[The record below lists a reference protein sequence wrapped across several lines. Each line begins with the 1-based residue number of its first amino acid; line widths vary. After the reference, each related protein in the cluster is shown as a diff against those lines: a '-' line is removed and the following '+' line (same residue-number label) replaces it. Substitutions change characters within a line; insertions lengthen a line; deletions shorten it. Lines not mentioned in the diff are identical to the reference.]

1 MFPAAA
7 ITGAAAAFVVVVA
20 VGLALLWS
28 LRNRARS
35 NQQRRDGDAGLS
47 KSSKASFHRVGAF
60 VTGSSNASPAF
71 SGKKAVGSAETPVLS
86 PATSW
91 IWRYM
96 FDYGELA
103 DATEGFAARN
113 LIGEGGF
120 GFVYKGR
127 LPDGK
132 EVAVK
137 MLKQTGSPRAERQ
150 FQAEVEIISR
160 VHHRNLVSL
169 LGYCICKDQRLL
181 IYEFVPNGT
190 LEQHLH
196 GPQMPE
202 LLNWE
207 RRMNIAVGA
216 ARGLAY
222 LHQDCH
228 PQIIHCDVKSS
239 NILLDQNFNPK
250 VSDFGLAILMS
261 DPYGHVTTHVVGT
274 LGYLAPD
281 YPLSGK
287 LTDRSDVYSFGV
299 LLLEIVTGK
308 KPIDTARDS
317 DYGSLVEWGQPLL
330 ERVLE
335 EKDVSIVLDPR
346 LQNGSR
352 CNDDEVLRVLEAAAS
367 CMNPSPKG
375 RPRMSQVVR
384 MLEKEDRSSL
394 QHPHSAD
401 GAAEQEA
408 EATNQLALAKVFR
421 MMARPDH
428 HHLIDHTG
436 ACSIDFNSTSFLSD
450 SSSTQ
455 YSTQ

>member
-1 MFPAAA
+1 M
-7 ITGAAAAFVVVVA
+7 
-20 VGLALLWS
+20 
-28 LRNRARS
+28 
-35 NQQRRDGDAGLS
+35 
-47 KSSKASFHRVGAF
+47 
-60 VTGSSNASPAF
+60 TGSSNASPAF
-71 SGKKAVGSAETPVLS
+71 SGKKAVASTETPVLS
-86 PATSW
+86 PAASW
-91 IWRYM
+91 IWSYM

-103 DATEGFAARN
+103 EATDGFAARN

-137 MLKQTGSPRAERQ
+137 RLKKTGSPRAERQ

-181 IYEFVPNGT
+181 IYEFVLNGT

-196 GPQMPE
+196 GSQMPE
-202 LLNWE
+202 LLNWD

-239 NILLDQNFNPK
+239 NILLDQTFNPK

-261 DPYGHVTTHVVGT
+261 DPYGHLTTHVVGT

-287 LTDRSDVYSFGV
+287 MTDKSDVYSFGV

-308 KPIDTARDS
+308 KPIDTAMDS
-317 DYGSLVEWGQPLL
+317 DYGSLAEWGQPLL
-330 ERVLE
+330 EKVLE
-335 EKDVSIVLDPR
+335 ERDVTIILDPR

-352 CNDDEVLRVLEAAAS
+352 CNEDEVLRVLEVAAS
-367 CMNPSPKG
+367 CLNPSPKC

-394 QHPHSAD
+394 QHPPSAD
-401 GAAEQEA
+401 GAADSKQQEA
-408 EATNQLALAKVFR
+408 DATNQLALAKVFR
-421 MMARPDH
+421 MMACADH

-436 ACSIDFNSTSFLSD
+436 ACSIDFDATSFFSK

-455 YSTQ
+455 